1 MKNPIRLPNF
11 LRSAGQTSKL
21 AAWQT
26 GRLFRKAAQSALDA
40 VQDVLRAEVVQG
52 NGELVREFV
61 VGKAL
66 PVARALLLE
75 RMAARLLLRLGLR
88 GALASNVVGWILP
101 LVVEQLLKAGHKSGL
116 FEKVSQHAT
125 VQDTLQRLDEL
136 RAATWKRLA
145 PDHGTGAEVLPDD
158 TSLPPQ
164 LSA

>member
-1 MKNPIRLPNF
+1 M
-11 LRSAGQTSKL
+11 
-21 AAWQT
+21 
-26 GRLFRKAAQSALDA
+26 
-40 VQDVLRAEVVQG
+40 QDVLRAEVVQG

-61 VGKAL
+61 MGKAL

-116 FEKVSQHAT
+116 FEKVSQHTT

-136 RAATWKRLA
+136 RTATWKRLA
-145 PDHGTGAEVLPDD
+145 PDRGTGAEVLPDD
-158 TSLPPQ
+158 TPLPPQ

>member
-1 MKNPIRLPNF
+1 MKKPLRFPAF
-11 LRSAGQTSKL
+11 LRSAGQTGKL

-26 GRLFRKAAQSALDA
+26 GRLFRKTARTALDA

-52 NGELVREFV
+52 NGELVREFL

-101 LVVEQLLKAGHKSGL
+101 VVVEQLLKAGHKSGL
-116 FEKVSQHAT
+116 FEKVGRNAT

-136 RAATWKRLA
+136 RTATWKRLA
-145 PDHGTGAEVLPDD
+145 PDHGTGAQVLPDD
-158 TSLPPQ
+158 HEMPPL